1 MTAHLFQI
9 ITQRCL
15 HLLNIAVR
23 SSIMLKE
30 TFIYENELI
39 ICERASH
46 YCILELNLL
55 QTLQIDFSHLF
66 ADSYW
71 VLYLVPLVCYRCLKN

>member
-1 MTAHLFQI
+1 
-9 ITQRCL
+9 
-15 HLLNIAVR
+15 
-23 SSIMLKE
+23 MLQE

-46 YCILELNLL
+46 YCILDLNLL

-66 ADSYW
+66 ADSF
-71 VLYLVPLVCYRCLKN
+71 VFGAFGMLQVPQKVIFFCTKAPTHLPIINILLNEE

>member
-15 HLLNIAVR
+15 HLLNIAIR

-46 YCILELNLL
+46 YSILELNLL

-71 VLYLVPLVCYRCLKN
+71 VLYLVPLVCYRCLKR